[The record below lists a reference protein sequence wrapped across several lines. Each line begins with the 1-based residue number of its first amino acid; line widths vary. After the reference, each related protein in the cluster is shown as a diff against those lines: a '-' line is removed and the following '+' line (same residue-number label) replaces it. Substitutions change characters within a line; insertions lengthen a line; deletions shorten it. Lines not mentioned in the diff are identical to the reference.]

1 MIRLWQLRLRSYCIL
16 SSANF
21 VQKDPSEQTIIL
33 AQKCLHNSVET
44 NPYHFKS
51 KNPGHHYYDS
61 HITRGTACP
70 GRKWQLAVTSYP
82 SPLPQM
88 PSLLLNVSPVLFPT
102 LLSTQT
108 IGVPLLAIGPPL
120 VLLLPLLLLS
130 NPYNWF
136 ALRHC
141 FNRSIDIIKALFF
154 GQCRTIQIIS
164 RI

>member
-1 MIRLWQLRLRSYCIL
+1 MIRLWQLRLRPYCIL

-21 VQKDPSEQTIIL
+21 VQKDPSDQRIIL
-33 AQKCLHNSVET
+33 AQKCLHNSVGT
-44 NPYHFKS
+44 NPYYFKIR
-51 KNPGHHYYDS
+51 NPVHHHYDN

-82 SPLPQM
+82 QM
-88 PSLLLNVSPVLFPT
+88 PSLLLNVSLALFPT

-154 GQCRTIQIIS
+154 DQCRTIQIIS
-164 RI
+164 QT